1 MANLW
6 ERLFH
11 PVQVAPLNLEFTA
24 DMDASGRY
32 RVYIK
37 KNYADRTE
45 QVTDWRPLLRY
56 GYQEKLPDG
65 KIVLVLGT
73 SDWQTLQSIQSL
85 NPDVEA
91 DGGLV
96 FDVLPP
102 VLSYL
107 RQKENVK
114 ETPAARD
121 LVVEKTPLSVSAT
134 ITFDPKTGAE
144 VKAGYRDGNQP
155 EIIPESKLNLTP
167 DGKWAR
173 MGNRFV
179 PMPGKLST
187 AQKALLQ
194 QGSRTV
200 SLPEI
205 PEFFQRDLVL
215 YHTEF
220 NAVLSD
226 LATEVRI
233 IRQPMKPIFH
243 LDQNTP
249 GWLSFRLTYQAGDV
263 AIAHDQLLKLDN
275 QDYARINPTTW
286 IKVNAKQAQEIAEGC
301 EKLGAVPSPGGY
313 RLPVHAFASLEEFM
327 AEVGGQHVVSEAYRR
342 FLDLL
347 IDFRP
352 NEAFQLSEASETDL
366 DRAGV
371 KLRPYQRGGI
381 HWLSWLSENGLHGV
395 LADDMGLG
403 KTLQAIAAMRLAY
416 ERTASHQHSLVV
428 APKSVLHHWERELR
442 RYFPRMNRYVYHGP
456 GRRRDLLHATH
467 PICFITT
474 YATVKNDIEAFAAIP
489 LLYLVLDEATQIKN
503 PTAVRTNAAKA
514 LNAAHRLALSGTP
527 VENRPAELWS
537 VFDFLMRGH
546 LGNQASFQRQF
557 EAPIVSGDHAAA
569 QRLGKRVRPFLLR
582 RMKSEVARDLPEKI
596 ETEEWCELTAEQ
608 RSLYTPL
615 QENAKRLITLLQ
627 AGENVN
633 YTTSILPVL
642 THLLQICDHPA
653 IFNRN
658 MDPIDGRS
666 EKFDWVV
673 EKIVEIVAAGE
684 QVVVFSR
691 FLDMLSLLE
700 RAIHSRSMTTI
711 RIDGSTN
718 NRQALIDRF
727 NDHQAQ
733 VALLSTLAA
742 GHGINLTAA
751 NHVIH
756 SDRWWN
762 PAVEDQ
768 GTDRVH
774 RIGQDRTVHVHKIIV
789 GGTLEERL
797 DKLLAK
803 KRDMAGR
810 IIDAAGG
817 PMGSWTREE
826 LIELLKPLR

>member
-6 ERLFH
+6 ARLFH
-11 PVQVAPLNLEFTA
+11 SVRFVPLNLEFTA
-24 DMDASGRY
+24 DIDANGRY
-32 RVYIK
+32 RVYLH
-37 KNYADRTE
+37 KNYGDRTE

-56 GYQEKLPDG
+56 GYQEKSLDG
-65 KIVLVLGT
+65 ETVLVLDV

-91 DGGLV
+91 DGSLV
-96 FDVLPP
+96 LDVLPP

-107 RQKENVK
+107 RQKDNVK
-114 ETPAARD
+114 EAPAARD
-121 LVVEKTPLSVSAT
+121 LVVEKTPLSVSAA
-134 ITFDPKTGAE
+134 ISFDPKTGAE

-155 EIIPESKLNLTP
+155 EIIPESQLKLTP

-179 PMPGKLST
+179 PMPDKLT
-187 AQKALLQ
+187 AGQQTLLQ
-194 QGSRTV
+194 QGNRSI

-226 LATEVRI
+226 LVTQVRI
-233 IRQPMKPIFH
+233 IREPMKPIFH
-243 LDQNTP
+243 LDQTAP
-249 GWLSFRLTYQAGDV
+249 GWLSFRLTYQAADV
-263 AIAHDQLLKLDN
+263 AIAQDQLLKLGD

-286 IKVNAKQAQEIAEGC
+286 IKVNVKQAQEIAEGC
-301 EKLGAVPSPGGY
+301 ENLGAVPSPGGY
-313 RLPVHAFASLEEFM
+313 RLPVHAYASLQEFM
-327 AEVGGQHVVSEAYRR
+327 SEVGGRYVVTEAYRR

-352 NEAFQLSEASETDL
+352 NEAFQLSEAAETDL

-416 ERTASHQHSLVV
+416 ERTASHHHSLVV

-456 GRRRDLLHATH
+456 GRRRNLLHATQ

-489 LLYLVLDEATQIKN
+489 LFYLILDEATQIKN
-503 PTAVRTNAAKA
+503 PTAVRTSAAKA

-537 VFDFLMRGH
+537 LFDFLMRGH

-557 EAPIVSGDHAAA
+557 EAPIVNGDHTAA

-582 RMKSEVARDLPEKI
+582 RLKREVARDLPDKI
-596 ETEEWCELTAEQ
+596 ETEEWCELTTEQ
-608 RSLYTPL
+608 RGLYAPL
-615 QENAKRLITLLQ
+615 QENAKQLVTLLQ
-627 AGENVN
+627 AGGNVN

-653 IFNRN
+653 IINRN

-673 EKIVEIVAAGE
+673 EKAVEIVTAGE

-700 RAIHSRSMTTI
+700 RAMHSRSMTYV

-718 NRQALIDRF
+718 DRQVLIDRF
-727 NDHQAQ
+727 NNRQAQ
-733 VALLSTLAA
+733 VALLSTLAT

-756 SDRWWN
+756 ADRWWN

-768 GTDRVH
+768 ATDRVH

-797 DKLLAK
+797 DKLLAR

-810 IIDAAGG
+810 IIEAAGG
-817 PMGSWTREE
+817 PMGGWTREE